1 MKLKAEWVCNLCQ
14 TVVKVVFLICFE
26 IEIGLNAL
34 KKHGGTWNINNM
46 SQYIKHVLQWI
57 GLYSALYIVYN
68 ARMVISEMY
77 AFLVQQCTFTGLL
90 SEHKTVGIAWN
101 GIHLSHNKPMKY
113 SGHWKFLCELSKF
126 LILNAFILLG

>member
-1 MKLKAEWVCNLCQ
+1 MNWA
-14 TVVKVVFLICFE
+14 VFCIIYF
-26 IEIGLNAL
+26 
-34 KKHGGTWNINNM
+34 
-46 SQYIKHVLQWI
+46 Q
-57 GLYSALYIVYN
+57 VYN

-77 AFLVQQCTFTGLL
+77 AFLVQQCTFSGLL
-90 SEHKTVGIAWN
+90 IEHKTVGIAKH